1 MSTTRVSFEFKV
13 DSKNLTEAKTK
24 SIEYISKFLEI
35 PSDEVLEKVSIDL
48 KVQTNIELKDSSEN
62 QSFNVICY
70 GVHRA

>member
-13 DSKNLTEAKTK
+13 NSKNLTEAKEK

-35 PSDEVLEKVSIDL
+35 PSNEVLEKVSIDL
-48 KVQTNIELKDSSEN
+48 KVQTNAESSGSGEDE
-62 QSFNVICY
+62 SFNVVCF